1 MERTLRDREILN
13 EIRDLS
19 SKRATGKLQITT
31 GMTQGAIFF
40 DKGQIVDANLGKLNG
55 FQAINAIASIPEC
68 TFNFDPSISPPVQN
82 LNFSERLVL
91 TEVFGLKVQREPKPS
106 PTVNEPSD
114 AAPTPAILLND
125 VEDQPNN
132 SMLDAQPTAQFEIE
146 QALELSS
153 PEYLPAVNEPSD
165 AAPTPA
171 ILLNDVEDQPNSSVL
186 DAQPTVRFEVEQV
199 LELSAV
205 DPAAVT
211 SIATRLN
218 TDEQLLST
226 HYSNQED
233 SIPDNADEVEVI
245 NGITHRNDYVP
256 IIFYEP
262 GSARRFRP
270 TLVAAVL
277 GVLLGAV
284 TAALLYR
291 SRELS
296 LPRAAVV
303 QTSSA
308 ASVPATQTP
317 GLSSEVVSGAPDL
330 TGKGAKVPEHGQRLT
345 RARRTLIAAKRS
357 MLQPKLPLV
366 FRAAPRPEK
375 VAATFSPPSP
385 SLRSVDTQSATHWR
399 EPLPRP
405 PAAPAVDPQPRSDSN
420 VLKRGARNSIRGVR
434 FVSSR
439 VSSWVGSV
447 FGKKKRS
454 AQ

>member
-13 EIRDLS
+13 EIRDFS
-19 SKRATGKLQITT
+19 SKRATGKLQITI

-82 LNFSERLVL
+82 LNVSERLVL

-132 SMLDAQPTAQFEIE
+132 SMLDAQLTAEVEIE
-146 QALELSS
+146 QA
-153 PEYLPAVNEPSD
+153 
-165 AAPTPA
+165 
-171 ILLNDVEDQPNSSVL
+171 
-186 DAQPTVRFEVEQV
+186 

-211 SIATRLN
+211 SDTTRLN

-226 HYSNQED
+226 HYSNQQD

-245 NGITHRNDYVP
+245 NGITHRNDYLP

-262 GSARRFRP
+262 GSPRRFRP

-317 GLSSEVVSGAPDL
+317 GLSSEVVSGARDL
-330 TGKGAKVPEHGQRLT
+330 TGKGAKVPEHSQRLT

-357 MLQPKLPLV
+357 MLQPKHSLV

-375 VAATFSPPSP
+375 VAATFTPPSP
-385 SLRSVDTQSATHWR
+385 LRPSIDTQSATHWR

>member
-1 MERTLRDREILN
+1 
-13 EIRDLS
+13 
-19 SKRATGKLQITT
+19 
-31 GMTQGAIFF
+31 
-40 DKGQIVDANLGKLNG
+40 
-55 FQAINAIASIPEC
+55 
-68 TFNFDPSISPPVQN
+68 
-82 LNFSERLVL
+82 
-91 TEVFGLKVQREPKPS
+91 
-106 PTVNEPSD
+106 
-114 AAPTPAILLND
+114 
-125 VEDQPNN
+125 
-132 SMLDAQPTAQFEIE
+132 MLDAQPTAQFEIG

-153 PEYLPAVNEPSD
+153 PENLPAVNEPSD
-165 AAPTPA
+165 AAPMPA
-171 ILLNDVEDQPNSSVL
+171 ILLNYVEDRPNRSVL
-186 DAQPTVRFEVEQV
+186 DAEFEIEQV

-211 SIATRLN
+211 SDTTRLN

-245 NGITHRNDYVP
+245 NGITHRNDYLP

-262 GSARRFRP
+262 GSPRRFRP

-284 TAALLYR
+284 TAALFYR
-291 SRELS
+291 SREPS

-303 QTSSA
+303 QTSSP

-317 GLSSEVVSGAPDL
+317 GLSSEVVSGARDL
-330 TGKGAKVPEHGQRLT
+330 TGKGAKVPEHSQRLT

-357 MLQPKLPLV
+357 MPQPKHPLV

-375 VAATFSPPSP
+375 VAATFSRPSP
-385 SLRSVDTQSATHWR
+385 SLPSIDTQSATHWR

-405 PAAPAVDPQPRSDSN
+405 PVAPAVDPQPRGDSN
-420 VLKRGARNSIRGVR
+420 FLKRRAKDSIRGVR